1 MFIQLSLI
9 LKLQIIDV
17 ENSALEGT
25 GWEVGIHKVGG
36 ILILWFIALIVRT
49 KWLVTVLPGQIDFSS
64 HHSKSSDRQKE
75 TFVIFQI
82 KTGRD
87 KADYSLIIVENG
99 KTN

>member
-36 ILILWFIALIVRT
+36 ILIL
-49 KWLVTVLPGQIDFSS
+49 
-64 HHSKSSDRQKE
+64 
-75 TFVIFQI
+75 
-82 KTGRD
+82 
-87 KADYSLIIVENG
+87 
-99 KTN
+99 